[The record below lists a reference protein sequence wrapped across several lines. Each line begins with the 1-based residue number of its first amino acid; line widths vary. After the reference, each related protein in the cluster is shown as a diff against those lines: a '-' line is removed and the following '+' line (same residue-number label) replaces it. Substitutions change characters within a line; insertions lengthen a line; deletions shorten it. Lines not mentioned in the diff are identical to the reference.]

1 MRMSFRN
8 STLKTE
14 TQLLIGAQ
22 RYDVTMK
29 PSTELVT
36 HAASRVVNDDEELFI
51 SHPKAVL
58 LEPEIVGMLH
68 VA

>member
-1 MRMSFRN
+1 
-8 STLKTE
+8 
-14 TQLLIGAQ
+14 
-22 RYDVTMK
+22 MK

-58 LEPEIVGMLH
+58 LEPEIVVMLH